1 MVMLNDLGRGFGE
14 VMEEREQL
22 ELFGDLDLH
31 LFGKGYRKSAGMV
44 MTFLT
49 VLPMIVIYPFAQRY
63 FVKGVVIGSIKG

>member
-1 MVMLNDLGRGFGE
+1 
-14 VMEEREQL
+14 
-22 ELFGDLDLH
+22 
-31 LFGKGYRKSAGMV
+31 